1 MKLDKTTAL
10 FFAIRID
17 GKLREALACARAG
30 ARRYF
35 DGSSTEFL
43 RIVDLGQPDER
54 ERWIGK
60 VVEPGPAI
68 GELEDVQRNVLSILR
83 RIAPDVHVSPA
94 SARLFVLH
102 GVDGRRVASDE
113 PETVDE
119 DSDGP
124 DVSPQLLRAG

>member
-17 GKLREALACARAG
+17 GKLREALACARAST
-30 ARRYF
+30 RRYF

-43 RIVDLGQPDER
+43 RIVDLGTAPDH

-68 GELEDVQRNVLSILR
+68 SQLEDVQRNVFSILK
-83 RIAPDVHVSPA
+83 RIAPDVHFSPA
-94 SARLFVLH
+94 SAHLFVLH
-102 GVDGRRVASDE
+102 GVDGRLVVGEE

-119 DSDGP
+119 DSD
-124 DVSPQLLRAG
+124 PQLLRAC